1 LQLVLTDCLYI
12 SYLLFINADRTKYV
26 SVGFYRARDYKPLV
40 EFGAIWRGG
49 SKSNI
54 LKDEHIDTLPNSL
67 PKMLV
72 SICNERT
79 GAGCMSGAFLL
90 SLPKNLGSARMN
102 FSTQYISITIL
113 DVQYLA
119 RMFHIVQQQ
128 MRDYTLALPDVMSDV
143 TSSVTSVTYIEIL
156 PNASDLIDYHHLFE
170 ELVTALR

>member
-1 LQLVLTDCLYI
+1 
-12 SYLLFINADRTKYV
+12 
-26 SVGFYRARDYKPLV
+26 
-40 EFGAIWRGG
+40 
-49 SKSNI
+49 
-54 LKDEHIDTLPNSL
+54 
-67 PKMLV
+67 
-72 SICNERT
+72 
-79 GAGCMSGAFLL
+79 
-90 SLPKNLGSARMN
+90 MN